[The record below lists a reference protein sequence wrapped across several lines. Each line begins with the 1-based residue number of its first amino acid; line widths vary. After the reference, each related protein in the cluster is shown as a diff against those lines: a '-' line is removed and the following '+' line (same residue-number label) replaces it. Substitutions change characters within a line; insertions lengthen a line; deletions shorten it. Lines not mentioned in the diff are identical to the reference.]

1 MRRVVE
7 YSTFFFPQRVPEK
20 DGHYWGFVRE
30 AERRGRKIVRLARQR
45 VPRGGAA
52 HPTAL
57 VPGKPGHT
65 RGSYQLLFSLATW
78 RIEKDKK
85 ESVGKKIVSRSEFS
99 ILFYLSIFLYG
110 CGSMIHGWEK
120 LWEGEWRQVVGKQ
133 YRITL
138 LLDTWWLMQF
148 PRRMINRGAEEAL
161 FSLSNERK
169 WPAIAFWARVNRVKA
184 ITHVQD
190 RLVTR
195 LPISSPLCLAA
206 G

>member
-85 ESVGKKIVSRSEFS
+85 ESVGEKNCFS
-99 ILFYLSIFLYG
+99 IRIFDFILSFDFPVWMWID
-110 CGSMIHGWEK
+110 
-120 LWEGEWRQVVGKQ
+120 
-133 YRITL
+133 
-138 LLDTWWLMQF
+138 DTWLREIVGGGMEAGGWKTISHHVVAWYMVIDAIPAENDKQ
-148 PRRMINRGAEEAL
+148 RRGGGVIL
-161 FSLSNERK
+161 V
-169 WPAIAFWARVNRVKA
+169 IQWA
-184 ITHVQD
+184 
-190 RLVTR
+190 
-195 LPISSPLCLAA
+195 
-206 G
+206 

>member
-99 ILFYLSIFLYG
+99 ILFLPFDFPVWMWIDDMVERN
-110 CGSMIHGWEK
+110 CGRGNGGRWLENNIASRCCLIHGDWCNSR
-120 LWEGEWRQVVGKQ
+120 GEW
-133 YRITL
+133 
-138 LLDTWWLMQF
+138 
-148 PRRMINRGAEEAL
+148 
-161 FSLSNERK
+161 
-169 WPAIAFWARVNRVKA
+169 
-184 ITHVQD
+184 
-190 RLVTR
+190 
-195 LPISSPLCLAA
+195 
-206 G
+206 

>member
-99 ILFYLSIFLYG
+99 ILFYLSIFLYR
-110 CGSMIHGWEK
+110 CGSMIWLREIVGGGMEAGGWK
-120 LWEGEWRQVVGKQ
+120 TISHHVVAWYTVIDAIPAENDKQ
-133 YRITL
+133 
-138 LLDTWWLMQF
+138 
-148 PRRMINRGAEEAL
+148 RRGGGVIL
-161 FSLSNERK
+161 V
-169 WPAIAFWARVNRVKA
+169 IQWA
-184 ITHVQD
+184 
-190 RLVTR
+190 
-195 LPISSPLCLAA
+195 
-206 G
+206 

>member
-85 ESVGKKIVSRSEFS
+85 ESVGEKNCFS
-99 ILFYLSIFLYG
+99 IRIFDFILTFRFSCMDVDRWYMVERN
-110 CGSMIHGWEK
+110 CGRGNGGRWLENNIASRCCLIHGDWCNSR
-120 LWEGEWRQVVGKQ
+120 GEW
-133 YRITL
+133 
-138 LLDTWWLMQF
+138 
-148 PRRMINRGAEEAL
+148 
-161 FSLSNERK
+161 
-169 WPAIAFWARVNRVKA
+169 
-184 ITHVQD
+184 
-190 RLVTR
+190 
-195 LPISSPLCLAA
+195 
-206 G
+206 